1 MKSLGVTDLFV
12 FGIAD
17 LSGINTVGGLYCGKI
32 MQKTVIDVSRNG
44 TKAAAATRGD
54 IKDESAPMGQREVYL
69 TRPFVFA
76 IVDNATGVPLFL
88 GAVTR
93 LG

>member
-1 MKSLGVTDLFV
+1 MTDLFAP
-12 FGIAD
+12 GIAD
-17 LSGINTVGGLYCGKI
+17 LSGINSVGRLYCAKI
-32 MQKTVIDVSRNG
+32 AQKTVIDVSRNG
-44 TKAAAATRGD
+44 TKAAAVTWGD
-54 IKDESAPMGQREVYL
+54 LKCESAPVGQREVYL